1 MNKSIED
8 QETETLHFV
17 TETIYSN
24 PDFHTTN
31 SDVSSGLWFVLN
43 SNALSISNHV
53 NQQRMEPE
61 LIQNYET
68 NFLALAVTMY
78 FFLYCEVSLTYC
90 AKCREGGYFHSN
102 SEDKIY

>member
-53 NQQRMEPE
+53 NQQMMESE

-68 NFLALAVTMY
+68 NFLAMAVTMCL
-78 FFLYCEVSLTYC
+78 LYCKVSSTYC
-90 AKCREGGYFHSN
+90 AKCIAGDHFLAN